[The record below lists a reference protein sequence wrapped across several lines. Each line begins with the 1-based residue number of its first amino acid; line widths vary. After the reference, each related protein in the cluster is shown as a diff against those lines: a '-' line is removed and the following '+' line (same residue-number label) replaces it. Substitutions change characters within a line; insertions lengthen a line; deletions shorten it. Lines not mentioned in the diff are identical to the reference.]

1 MNTGSDHAK
10 GWDERAMKE
19 VKTTQQVI
27 AIINALK
34 EEITNREKEILQA
47 KETVRREKLRLAA
60 ILDETEKNSNDL
72 VDKCNKQSEKK
83 SEVEAVY
90 QQTLDEYD
98 RLHDVVKKV
107 VAKEKECDNRH
118 DLEKTLQ
125 IESFQW
131 AEEEHTLRSKLH
143 ALQVQQREAKSRQ
156 QEEIAVMESKLRDA
170 EARLHSDRMSRE
182 FPSNIHG
189 KRQST
194 SRPGSRAGSS
204 RAASMSLGR
213 AGFTDDSMV
222 LAEASGRSVSAAV
235 PQPILINKATNRKRD
250 HFGDLTNMS

>member
-1 MNTGSDHAK
+1 MTSDQGK

-19 VKTTQQVI
+19 IMATQQVVE
-27 AIINALK
+27 IIKALK
-34 EEITNREKEILQA
+34 AEIANREKEILQA
-47 KETVRREKLRLAA
+47 KEFVRREKLRLAA
-60 ILDETEKNSNDL
+60 ILDETEKNSNNL
-72 VDKCNKQSEKK
+72 VEKCNKQSEKK

-107 VAKEKECDNRH
+107 VAKERECENRH

-131 AEEEHTLRSKLH
+131 AEEEHSLRTKLH
-143 ALQVQQREAKSRQ
+143 ALQVQQREAKAKQ
-156 QEEIAVMESKLRDA
+156 QDEIAAAEAKLRDA

-182 FPSNIHG
+182 FPSSVG
-189 KRQST
+189 KRQSL

-204 RAASMSLGR
+204 RATSMSLGR
-213 AGFTDDSMV
+213 GAFTDESMV
-222 LAEASGRSVSAAV
+222 LPESSGRTAPSV
-235 PQPILINKATNRKRD
+235 PQPILVSKSTNRKRD
-250 HFGDLTNMS
+250 LLGDLTNMN